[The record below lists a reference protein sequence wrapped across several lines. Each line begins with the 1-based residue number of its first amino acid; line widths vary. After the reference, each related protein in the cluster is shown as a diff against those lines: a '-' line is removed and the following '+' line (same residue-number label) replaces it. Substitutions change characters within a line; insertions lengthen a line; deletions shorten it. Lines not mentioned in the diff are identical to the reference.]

1 MAREMILVP
10 KLKYEHLLK
19 KIGNNEESVKPE
31 TVNDDKDQRQQIS
44 ESTLDDTTMSE
55 SIHGTSQT
63 GSGYVSRT
71 KIIGKPP
78 GVPMKRRKK
87 RTPWLTY

>member
-19 KIGNNEESVKPE
+19 KLENTEESIKQDITNTSNEQIPKDTSHDTAME
-31 TVNDDKDQRQQIS
+31 PMND
-44 ESTLDDTTMSE
+44 TP
-55 SIHGTSQT
+55 QT
-63 GSGYVSRT
+63 GSGYISRR

-78 GVPMKRRKK
+78 GVSMKRRKK
-87 RTPWLTY
+87 QIPWLTF

>member
-10 KLKYEHLLK
+10 KLKYEILLK
-19 KIGNNEESVKPE
+19 KIEDKEEPVKPD
-31 TVNDDKDQRQQIS
+31 TMNDDKD
-44 ESTLDDTTMSE
+44 ETKMYEKTFTDTTLSE
-55 SIHGTSQT
+55 SINGTSQT

-71 KIIGKPP
+71 QTIGKPP

-87 RTPWLTY
+87 HIPWLTY

>member
-19 KIGNNEESVKPE
+19 KIEDKEEPVNPDTMNDSKDEKQMPE
-31 TVNDDKDQRQQIS
+31 K
-44 ESTLDDTTMSE
+44 TLTDTTPSE
-55 SIHGTSQT
+55 SINDTSQT

-71 KIIGKPP
+71 QPIGKPP
-78 GVPMKRRKK
+78 GLTMKRRKK
-87 RTPWLTY
+87 QVPWLTY